1 VTISK
6 TFRDTFTLID
16 ISTSLPRSKHE
27 PAYLRPA
34 PPYVR
39 AHCTLL
45 AWCIQMPSAEDG
57 SDIPSNTVRI
67 TCFWQ
72 WNPKGTWAVGGGVPQ
87 HMPSMLVGLVDHIRE
102 GSDCVPRL
110 SGYGKGVAM
119 GSVAFD
125 PVRVTLAVNY
135 SIINDPDIETEG
147 AESVRAA
154 STLQGAEALQMLRE
168 RRRLERKVEF
178 SLSSTQSWDVRIH
191 VRSHFQEDSDVASWT
206 SSAER
211 SSSASDRSPQIVLRF
226 SHPPLEPEEDL
237 ARVSVSVERTSS
249 SGSSSSLRINGVPV
263 TIQDL
268 APRSL
273 QSMPPHLLRSTP
285 SASGISLR
293 TMSTAN
299 NSYSRPSSLKS
310 DRTWTSSRRERSPVS
325 EKNLAGLIR
334 RNYICTCYNV
344 TTSA

>member
-1 VTISK
+1 MIISK
-6 TFRDTFTLID
+6 TFRDTSTLID

-27 PAYLRPA
+27 PAYLRPS

-45 AWCIQMPSAEDG
+45 AWCIQVPSLDDAQ
-57 SDIPSNTVRI
+57 SDIPVDKVRI

-102 GSDCVPRL
+102 GSDRVPIL
-110 SGYGKGVAM
+110 AGYGKGVAM

-125 PVRVTLAVNY
+125 TTRVTLSVNY
-135 SIINDPDIETEG
+135 SIINEPDTGTES
-147 AESVRAA
+147 AESSRSA
-154 STLQGAEALQMLRE
+154 STLQGAEALQTLRE

-178 SLSSTQSWDVRIH
+178 SLSSSQSWDVRIH
-191 VRSHFQEDSDVASWT
+191 VRSHFRDDNDTASWT
-206 SSAER
+206 SSVER
-211 SSSASDRSPQIVLRF
+211 LASRDRTPPQIILRF
-226 SHPPLEPEEDL
+226 SHPPLEPGEDL
-237 ARVSVSVERTSS
+237 ARVSISVERTSS
-249 SGSSSSLRINGVPV
+249 SGSSSSLRINGIPV
-263 TIQDL
+263 AIEDS

-273 QSMPPHLLRSTP
+273 HPVHPRLLRSSP

-299 NSYSRPSSLKS
+299 NSYSRPASLRS
-310 DRTWTSSRRERSPVS
+310 DRTWTSSRRERSPAS
-325 EKNLAGLIR
+325 DKNLAGLIR
-334 RNYICTCYNV
+334 RNYICG
-344 TTSA
+344 